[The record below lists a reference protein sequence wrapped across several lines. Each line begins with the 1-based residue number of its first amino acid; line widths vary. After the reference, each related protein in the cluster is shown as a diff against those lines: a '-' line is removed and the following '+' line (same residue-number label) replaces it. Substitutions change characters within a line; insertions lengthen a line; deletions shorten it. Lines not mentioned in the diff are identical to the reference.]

1 MIENIRDEYH
11 KCEVQS
17 QHNRDRNTTQAKNQN
32 RSAATEQKYDR
43 GRRRGQDRFIFTR
56 GAESS
61 PQWVGLHLI
70 NSTEP
75 PAQRREVYYSVST
88 LDITDLETAD

>member
-1 MIENIRDEYH
+1 MIATGT
-11 KCEVQS
+11 
-17 QHNRDRNTTQAKNQN
+17 QHNRRIKTGARPQN
-32 RSAATEQKYDR
+32 RSATDDSAGRTE
-43 GRRRGQDRFIFTR
+43 DRFIFTR

-88 LDITDLETAD
+88 LDNTNLETAD